1 MTHSSSASSPPRI
14 IVEATLPPICS
25 FASPEPP
32 ELRVTLTLEARS
44 AVTVVRRNEAFW
56 PIQNA
61 LVIVDTSTDTP
72 VTLPRVDVNYRSAAP
87 PVLSQA
93 QEAIFITLIPGIP
106 HIIAQSF
113 RPFGHEVFDAAK
125 VAAMGAA
132 RYRLVGSFGMH
143 QLAVDHEYL
152 LSVEQGLRIFSWMF
166 GTKEELLAAEGDQPN
181 AVHIDGDPI
190 LVIADGRTK
199 FRVEL

>member
-1 MTHSSSASSPPRI
+1 MAHSSSASSTPRI
-14 IVEATLPPICS
+14 VVEAILPPICS
-25 FASPEPP
+25 FASLKPP
-32 ELRVTLTLEARS
+32 ELRVKLTLEARS
-44 AVTVVRRNEAFW
+44 AVTIVKRNDAFW

-61 LVIVDTSTDTP
+61 LVIVDASTDTP

-93 QEAIFITLIPGIP
+93 QEAMFITLIPGVP

-113 RPFGHEVFDAAK
+113 RPFGHEVFD
-125 VAAMGAA
+125 AAMGAA

-152 LSVEQGLRIFSWMF
+152 LTVEQGLRILNWMF
-166 GTKEELLAAEGDQPN
+166 GTKDELLAAEGDQPN
-181 AVHIDGDPI
+181 AMHIDGEPI
-190 LVIADGRTK
+190 LVIAVGQTK

>member
-1 MTHSSSASSPPRI
+1 MAHSSSANSTPRI
-14 IVEATLPPICS
+14 VVEATLPPICS
-25 FASPEPP
+25 FASLEPP
-32 ELRVTLTLEARS
+32 ELRVKLTLEARS
-44 AVTVVRRNEAFW
+44 AVTIVKRNEAFW

-61 LVIVDTSTDTP
+61 LVIVDASTGTL

-87 PVLSQA
+87 PLLSQA
-93 QEAIFITLIPGIP
+93 QEGIFITLIPGVP

-113 RPFGHEVFDAAK
+113 RPFGHEMFDAAK

-152 LSVEQGLRIFSWMF
+152 LTVEQGLRILNWMF
-166 GTKEELLAAEGDQPN
+166 GTKDELLAAEGDQPN
-181 AVHIDGDPI
+181 AVHIDGEPI
-190 LVIADGRTK
+190 LVIADGQTK